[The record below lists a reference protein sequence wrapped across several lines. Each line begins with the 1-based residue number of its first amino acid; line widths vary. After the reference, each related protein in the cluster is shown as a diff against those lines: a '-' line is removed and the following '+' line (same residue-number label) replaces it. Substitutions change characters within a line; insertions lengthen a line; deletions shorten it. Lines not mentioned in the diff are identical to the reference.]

1 MDDRLHQAPQHGA
14 AFSAYAPER
23 KAALEAKIRQWLAQN
38 TAPEPEPLE
47 LAASRLRRGVKDRLR
62 WTSGSAALRAIVPH
76 AGQKI
81 PGTGQ

>member
-1 MDDRLHQAPQHGA
+1 MDDRLDHAPLLGA

-23 KAALEAKIRQWLAQN
+23 KAALEAKIKQWLAHN
-38 TAPEPEPLE
+38 TAPEPELGEPT
-47 LAASRLRRGVKDRLR
+47 ATRLRRGVKDRLR
-62 WTSGSAALRAIVPH
+62 WTSGSAVLRAIVPH